1 MGNVRGARL
10 MLQLVPGTICR
21 RYRPDTGPG
30 DGVAVGVG
38 VGEALGPLGPD
49 PQPARRL
56 TTKKRKGGR
65 GLEMP
70 RKHGMIQ

>member
-1 MGNVRGARL
+1 MGKVRGARL

-21 RYRPDTGPG
+21 RYLPDTGPG
-30 DGVAVGVG
+30 AGVAVG

-56 TTKKRKGGR
+56 TTKNRRGGR